1 MYLSTLLYSYPPS
14 TTCIYINIYKQVY
27 EYNSIKQLKRILN
40 IYFKNCINML
50 SICNSV
56 NNTNSN
62 NKSES
67 KSKSNLNQR
76 QPILPLTAVN
86 TVITLNNDDTNLNK
100 HK

>member
-62 NKSES
+62 NKSEH
-67 KSKSNLNQR
+67 KSNLNKR
-76 QPILPLTAVN
+76 QPILLLTIVN
-86 TVITLNNDDTNLNK
+86 TVITLNNDNT
-100 HK
+100 

>member
-1 MYLSTLLYSYPPS
+1 
-14 TTCIYINIYKQVY
+14 
-27 EYNSIKQLKRILN
+27 
-40 IYFKNCINML
+40 ML

-67 KSKSNLNQR
+67 KSKSNLNKR